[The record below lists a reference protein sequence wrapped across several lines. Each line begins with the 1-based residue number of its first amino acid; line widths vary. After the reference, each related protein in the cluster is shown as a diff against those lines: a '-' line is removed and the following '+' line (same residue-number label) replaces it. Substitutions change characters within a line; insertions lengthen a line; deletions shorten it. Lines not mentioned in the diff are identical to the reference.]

1 MNAWYSRH
9 VTKGELTEL
18 LAFCG
23 VERKS
28 SIKHSSHYELP
39 TSIGSIEIRSGYDIR
54 IDKRKIGSME
64 LFRQEIYRMINQG
77 VI

>member
-1 MNAWYSRH
+1 MNAWFSRH

-23 VERKS
+23 VARDP

-39 TSIGSIEIRSGYDIR
+39 TSMGNIEIRSGYDIR
-54 IDKRKIGSME
+54 LNKRKIGSLEM
-64 LFRQEIYRMINQG
+64 FRQEIYKMITRG
-77 VI
+77 EL

>member
-1 MNAWYSRH
+1 VNAWFSRH

-54 IDKRKIGSME
+54 INKRKIGSME
-64 LFRQEIYRMINQG
+64 MFRQEIYSMIKQG
-77 VI
+77 AL

>member
-28 SIKHSSHYELP
+28 SIKHISHYELP
-39 TSIGSIEIRSGYDIR
+39 TSIGCIEIRSGYDIR
-54 IDKRKIGSME
+54 LNKRKIGSME
-64 LFRQEIYRMINQG
+64 MFRQEIYRMIKQG
-77 VI
+77 AI

>member
-1 MNAWYSRH
+1 MNAWFSRH

-23 VERKS
+23 IERAS

-54 IDKRKIGSME
+54 INKRKIGSME
-64 LFRQEIYRMINQG
+64 MFRQEIYRMINQG
-77 VI
+77 DI

>member
-18 LAFCG
+18 LALCG
-23 VERKS
+23 VTRES

-39 TSIGSIEIRSGYDIR
+39 TSMGNIEIRSGYDIR

-64 LFRQEIYRMINQG
+64 MFRQEIYHMIARG
-77 VI
+77 EL

>member
-1 MNAWYSRH
+1 VNAWFSRH

-23 VERKS
+23 VTRES

-54 IDKRKIGSME
+54 INKRKIGSME
-64 LFRQEIYRMINQG
+64 MFRQEIYSMIKQG
-77 VI
+77 AL

>member
-1 MNAWYSRH
+1 MNAWFSRH

-23 VERKS
+23 VTREH

-54 IDKRKIGSME
+54 LNKRKVGSLEM
-64 LFRQEIYRMINQG
+64 FRQEIYNMIKRG
-77 VI
+77 EI

>member
-23 VERKS
+23 VTRES

-39 TSIGSIEIRSGYDIR
+39 TSMGNIEIRSGYDIR

-64 LFRQEIYRMINQG
+64 MFRQEIYCMITRG
-77 VI
+77 EI

>member
-1 MNAWYSRH
+1 MNAWFSRH

-23 VERKS
+23 VERKP
-28 SIKHSSHYELP
+28 SIKHGSHYELP

-54 IDKRKIGSME
+54 INNRKIGSME
-64 LFRQEIYRMINQG
+64 MFRQEIYHMIKQG
-77 VI
+77 AI

>member
-1 MNAWYSRH
+1 MNAWFSRH

-23 VERKS
+23 VSRDH

-54 IDKRKIGSME
+54 LNKRKIGSME
-64 LFRQEIYRMINQG
+64 MFRQEIYRMITRG
-77 VI
+77 DI

>member
-1 MNAWYSRH
+1 MNAWFSRH

-18 LAFCG
+18 LAFAG
-23 VERKS
+23 VTRES
-28 SIKHSSHYELP
+28 SIRHSSHYELP

-54 IDKRKIGSME
+54 LNKRKIGSME
-64 LFRQEIYRMINQG
+64 MFRQEIYRMINQG

>member
-18 LAFCG
+18 LSFCG

>member
-1 MNAWYSRH
+1 MNAWFSRH

-54 IDKRKIGSME
+54 INKRKIGSME
-64 LFRQEIYRMINQG
+64 MFRQEIYSMIKQG
-77 VI
+77 AL

>member
-1 MNAWYSRH
+1 MNAWFSRH

-23 VERKS
+23 VTRES

-39 TSIGSIEIRSGYDIR
+39 TSMGTIEIRSGYDIR
-54 IDKRKIGSME
+54 LNKRKIGSLEM
-64 LFRQEIYRMINQG
+64 FRQEIYRMITRG
-77 VI
+77 EL

>member
-1 MNAWYSRH
+1 MNAWFSRH

-23 VERKS
+23 VERKP

-54 IDKRKIGSME
+54 INNRQIGSME
-64 LFRQEIYRMINQG
+64 MFRQEIYHMIKQG
-77 VI
+77 AI